1 MNLALAVVLANTQV
15 LTLGD
20 ALQAAQ
26 KMQPTVHQAHANTD
40 AARARVG
47 EARAP
52 LLPQIS
58 GTATYTRA
66 TNNSFSSSINCGQVA
81 IGGSATGLA
90 AGVMQAPSWSS
101 CDRINLSLTASQTIW
116 DASGQLARWRQNA
129 VFAESVAETEQA
141 TRLTVALNVRTFYFA
156 ARANKA
162 LVQVAH
168 DTLANQEKHLQQ
180 VNGFVKVGTQPEIAL
195 AQQRTAVANAQVQVI
210 NAENN
215 YEVAKAQLNQAIGI
229 ERDTAY
235 DVVDESTP
243 PVEGE
248 DAATDALLS
257 EALRARPDFLS
268 LQKQVEAQ
276 KLAIW
281 AAKTQYGPSLTAST
295 TINDQGSLASSD
307 VAKPVLDAMGNPMKD
322 AMGNTI
328 TTPVHYPYSLAWNWS
343 FNLTL
348 NWQLFQGGLTWY
360 TVKEQKANLDGI
372 EAQRDLL
379 RQQVRLGVEQARLAV
394 RAAKAAVVAALEAER
409 NARDQ
414 LRLAE
419 GRYQA
424 GVGNIIELGD
434 AQVAATT
441 AAAQRV
447 QAEYNVSTARAQLL
461 NALGRF

>member
-1 MNLALAVVLANTQV
+1 MMHIAALVFLAQSNV

-20 ALQAAQ
+20 ALATAQ
-26 KMQPTVHQAHANTD
+26 RMQPTLHQAHANTE

-52 LLPQIS
+52 LLPQIF
-58 GTATYTRA
+58 GTATYQRLTTNPTPGALA
-66 TNNSFSSSINCGQVA
+66 TIGAGMVPTTMLPAPTFDTINRWNFSI
-81 IGGSATGLA
+81 
-90 AGVMQAPSWSS
+90 
-101 CDRINLSLTASQTIW
+101 TAQQTLW

-129 VFAESVAETEQA
+129 AFAESVAETERF
-141 TRLTVALNVRTFYFA
+141 TRLGVAFNVRTFYFA
-156 ARANKA
+156 ARANRA

-168 DTLANQEKHLQQ
+168 ETLANQERHLVQ
-180 VNGFVKVGTQPEIAL
+180 VQGFVKVGTQPEIAL

-215 YEVAKAQLNQAIGI
+215 YEVAKAQLNQAIGL
-229 ERDTAY
+229 ERDTNY

-243 PVEGE
+243 PIAGE
-248 DAATDALLS
+248 DAPTVDPLLD
-257 EALRARPDFLS
+257 EALRARPDYLS
-268 LQKQVEAQ
+268 LDKQIQAQ
-276 KLAIW
+276 ELGVW
-281 AAKTQYGPSLTAST
+281 AARTAFGPNLQAST
-295 TINDQGSLASSD
+295 SFTDGGQDL
-307 VAKPVLDAMGNPMKD
+307 GNL
-322 AMGNTI
+322 G
-328 TTPVHYPYSLAWNWS
+328 WNWN

-348 NWQLFQGGLTWY
+348 NWQLFSGGLTWY
-360 TVKEQKANLDGI
+360 TVKEQKANLDGL

-394 RAAKAAVVAALEAER
+394 RAAKAAVVAADEALV
-409 NARDQ
+409 NAKEQ

-434 AQVAATT
+434 AQVAETT

-461 NALGRF
+461 QALGRF

>member
-1 MNLALAVVLANTQV
+1 MMNIALVVFLAGTRV
-15 LTLGD
+15 LTLGE
-20 ALQAAQ
+20 ALQMAQ
-26 KMQPTVHQAHANTD
+26 KDQPTVHQAHANTE
-40 AARARVG
+40 AAMARVG

-58 GTATYTRA
+58 GNASYTRG
-66 TNNSFSSSINCGQVA
+66 TNNTWNSSSPCTQAVFNGA
-81 IGGSATGLA
+81 STGGVLA
-90 AGVMQAPSWSS
+90 AMALPSLSS
-101 CDRINLSLTASQTIW
+101 CDKLNLGITASQTLW
-116 DASGQLARWRQNA
+116 DASGQLARWRQNQ
-129 VFAESVAETEQA
+129 VFSEGVADTERA
-141 TRLTVALNVRTFYFA
+141 TRLSVALNVRTYYFA

-162 LVQVAH
+162 LVQVAR
-168 DTLANQEKHLQQ
+168 DTLANQQKHLEQ
-180 VNGFVKVGTQPEIAL
+180 VQGFVKVGTQPEIAL

-235 DVVDESTP
+235 DVQDESTP
-243 PVEGE
+243 PIEGE
-248 DAATDALLS
+248 DLGTDPLLA
-257 EALRARPDFLS
+257 EALKARPDYLS
-268 LQKQVEAQ
+268 LGKQVEAQ
-276 KLAIW
+276 QLAVW
-281 AAKTQYGPSLTAST
+281 AAKTAYGPNLTAST
-295 TINDQGSLASSD
+295 SLSDQGSLDSVQTAFGQMFPN
-307 VAKPVLDAMGNPMKD
+307 A
-322 AMGNTI
+322 
-328 TTPVHYPYSLAWNWS
+328 LAWNWN

-348 NWQLFQGGLTWY
+348 NWQLFSGGLTWY

-394 RAAKAAVVAALEAER
+394 RAAKAALGAADEAEL
-409 NARDQ
+409 NAREQ

-424 GVGNIIELGD
+424 GVGSIIELGD

-441 AAAQRV
+441 AEAQKV
-447 QAEYNVSTARAQLL
+447 QADYNVSTARAQLL